1 MSIHT
6 HVCCYIFN
14 KEPKKNYSYFNIF
27 IFKYVHTYILVRKEK
42 IINISNIL
50 WSNLNCMFIFL
61 YVAFFII
68 DDTHKNKI
76 IVHFSQ
82 TIVVRCFFYFEIV
95 YRVFLYSIFFL
106 KKSKFKM
113 SRYRTGKNLFKTK
126 IMKRNTSVYQCK
138 TTSKKNAKQ
147 DLISI

>member
-1 MSIHT
+1 MPYTVVPYLYSWHSTILKIGHYRKLCSYGFDWSLKGMYVSIHT

-27 IFKYVHTYILVRKEK
+27 IFKYVHTYIPVRKEK

-68 DDTHKNKI
+68 DDTQKNKI

-95 YRVFLYSIFFL
+95 Y
-106 KKSKFKM
+106 
-113 SRYRTGKNLFKTK
+113 T
-126 IMKRNTSVYQCK
+126 
-138 TTSKKNAKQ
+138 
-147 DLISI
+147 

>member
-1 MSIHT
+1 MPYTVVPYLYSWCSTILKIGHNRKLCSYGFDWSLKGMCLYIHT
-6 HVCCYIFN
+6 YVATYSTKN
-14 KEPKKNYSYFNIF
+14 LKKNYSYFNIF

-50 WSNLNCMFIFL
+50 WSNLNYIFIFL

-95 YRVFLYSIFFL
+95 YYRVFLYSIFF
-106 KKSKFKM
+106 
-113 SRYRTGKNLFKTK
+113 
-126 IMKRNTSVYQCK
+126 
-138 TTSKKNAKQ
+138 
-147 DLISI
+147 

>member
-1 MSIHT
+1 MKQS
-6 HVCCYIFN
+6 
-14 KEPKKNYSYFNIF
+14 EL
-27 IFKYVHTYILVRKEK
+27 YVH
-42 IINISNIL
+42 
-50 WSNLNCMFIFL
+50 IF
-61 YVAFFII
+61 VCGIFII

-82 TIVVRCFFYFEIV
+82 TIVVRYFFYFEIV
-95 YRVFLYSIFFL
+95 YRVFLYSIFFF

-113 SRYRTGKNLFKTK
+113 SRYRTGKNMFKTK